1 MAKQKA
7 SLDIYVAGYRC
18 YPVGLGLFRRSGFDI
33 YCSFLK
39 SCRVVFFEESLT
51 AVEFL
56 RISKGSTLKSPCI
69 IKIEH

>member
-39 SCRVVFFEESLT
+39 SCRVVFFEELLT

-56 RISKGSTLKSPCI
+56 KDL
-69 IKIEH
+69 

>member
-7 SLDIYVAGYRC
+7 GLDIYVAGYRRN
-18 YPVGLGLFRRSGFDI
+18 PVSLGLFRRFGSDI

-56 RISKGSTLKSPCI
+56 KDL
-69 IKIEH
+69 